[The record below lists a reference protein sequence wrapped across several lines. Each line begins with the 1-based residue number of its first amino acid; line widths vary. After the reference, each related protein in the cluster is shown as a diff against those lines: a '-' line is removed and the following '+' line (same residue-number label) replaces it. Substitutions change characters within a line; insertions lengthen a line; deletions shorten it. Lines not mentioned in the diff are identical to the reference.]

1 MVVDPLSVSG
11 LALGA
16 ISLSAQVLK
25 GCLQAFEIF
34 QGAVDLPQDCAGL
47 SLRLEIEY
55 GRLKN
60 WSQVAGLLD
69 FQDESK
75 VCGTIRANRLLL
87 AAILTEIQTSMTSFA
102 ELNGQYIELH
112 SNRGIGVF
120 KDSGGKS
127 KDGVTRADL
136 VAELG
141 ALNSPYGQNAPMAKK
156 GVLAGVS
163 AVFRDT
169 GTVIR
174 HPKTLKWAL
183 MSRDRF
189 EKLLGRLQ
197 ELIDYLHELMDDQQ
211 MEVLH
216 KTTQKTYLEMLQL
229 RSTVE
234 ELKELMDAVKPLNQ
248 FTVNM
253 QVVIPNNQIR
263 DEEKGELL
271 KLAAFKS
278 SSFALSKN
286 TTSGG
291 IKVKEILTSSL
302 TFESSKFA
310 GGRADAIYHTGGTP
324 QRVWVEWKE
333 LKVYENEQI
342 SDQQALLGRI
352 KELSALLAL
361 DKPKEFCAPTCLGYI
376 DARQD
381 AAAVGR
387 FGMVFAVPRD
397 LDVKDS
403 PVSITQ
409 AIKETSMPSLNK
421 RVALASK
428 IASCLFYL
436 HSVNWLHKGFR
447 SENLIIFRDAN
458 KEFLT
463 HLYLTGFEYA
473 RPARSGEA
481 TEAIPHVPAWEIYRH
496 PNIQGGEMQ
505 SRRYYRKTYDIYSMG
520 IVLIEVALWK
530 SIDEAVGIANIEDA
544 SPQIT
549 YHVRDSLLNTNPQI
563 LETVRSH
570 MGNKYHDAVKAC
582 ITGGESFGISPGDD
596 ETTNRSGA
604 ILQDNFRKE
613 VLDKLTSIAV

>member
-1 MVVDPLSVSG
+1 M
-11 LALGA
+11 
-16 ISLSAQVLK
+16 
-25 GCLQAFEIF
+25 
-34 QGAVDLPQDCAGL
+34 PQDCAGL
-47 SLRLEIEY
+47 SLRLEIEH

-69 FQDESK
+69 FQDDSK

-87 AAILTEIQTSMTSFA
+87 AAILTEIQESMNSFA
-102 ELNGQYIELH
+102 DLNGQYMELH
-112 SNRGIGVF
+112 ANRGIGTF
-120 KDSGGKS
+120 KDDGGIGN
-127 KDGVTRADL
+127 DGVNRADL

-141 ALNSPYGQNAPMAKK
+141 AFDPPYGRNTPMPKK
-156 GVLAGVS
+156 SMLAGVS
-163 AVFRDT
+163 GVFRDT
-169 GTVIR
+169 GAIIR
-174 HPKTLKWAL
+174 HPKKLKWAL

-234 ELKELMDAVKPLNQ
+234 ELKDLMDAVKPLNQ

-253 QVVIPNNQIR
+253 QFVTQNNPVKDDDKVEI
-263 DEEKGELL
+263 L

-278 SSFALSKN
+278 SSFALSDN
-286 TTSGG
+286 ITSGK
-291 IKVKEILTSSL
+291 ITVREILTSSL
-302 TFESSKFA
+302 TFKTSKFVS
-310 GGRADAIYHTGGTP
+310 GCADAIYHLDGTT

-333 LKVYENEQI
+333 LKGYGNEQ
-342 SDQQALLGRI
+342 STDRQTLLNRI

-381 AAAVGR
+381 ATAAGG
-387 FGMVFAVPRD
+387 FGMVFAVPGNAN
-397 LDVKDS
+397 VEAS
-403 PVSITQ
+403 PVSIFQ
-409 AIKETSMPSLNK
+409 AIKETSIPSLNK
-421 RVALASK
+421 RVALASR

-447 SENLIIFRDAN
+447 SENLLCFRDAN
-458 KEFLT
+458 RDANGDSLT
-463 HLYLTGFEYA
+463 NLYLKGFEYA
-473 RPARSGEA
+473 RPARKGEE

-505 SRRYYRKTYDIYSMG
+505 SRRYYRKTFDIYSLG
-520 IVLIEVALWK
+520 VVLIEVALWK
-530 SIDEAVGIANIEDA
+530 SIDEVVGIADIEQA

-549 YHVRDSLLNTNPQI
+549 YHVRDCLLDTNPKV
-563 LETVRSH
+563 LETIRSH
-570 MGNKYHDAVKAC
+570 MGDKYHDAVKAC
-582 ITGGESFGISPGDD
+582 INGGESFGISPGDD
-596 ETTNRSGA
+596 ETTNQSGA
-604 ILQDNFRKE
+604 ILQDNFQKE